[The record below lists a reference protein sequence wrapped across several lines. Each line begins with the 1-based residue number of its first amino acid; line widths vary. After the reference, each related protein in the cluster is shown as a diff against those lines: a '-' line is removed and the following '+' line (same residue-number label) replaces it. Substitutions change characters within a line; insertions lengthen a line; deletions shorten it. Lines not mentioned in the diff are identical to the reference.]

1 MYVVTW
7 MITRLSGGHGEV
19 LIYAGI
25 ASARSRL
32 GALLKRFDPGT
43 SASAVTGNE
52 AENTST
58 LLLGF
63 LSTLS
68 IVRTKYPVWEQ

>member
-1 MYVVTW
+1 

-25 ASARSRL
+25 ASARSRHYI
-32 GALLKRFDPGT
+32 ALVSPRGSIERFDPGT
-43 SASAVTGNE
+43 SAVTGNK

-68 IVRTKYPVWEQ
+68 IVRTKYLVLEQ

>member
-1 MYVVTW
+1 MCVVTW
-7 MITRLSGGHGEV
+7 LITRLSGGHGEV

-25 ASARSRL
+25 ASARSRHA
-32 GALLKRFDPGT
+32 GLLKRFDPGT
-43 SASAVTGNE
+43 SAVTGNK

-63 LSTLS
+63 LSRLS
-68 IVRTKYPVWEQ
+68 IVRTKYLVWEQ